1 MTTMTNTLNTHNEA
15 KGLGIKTKRRVA
27 YWCKVLF
34 GILFLL
40 PLFIGLLFSFV
51 PNELLLTVPKMKD
64 VFANLTI
71 DNYIWVM
78 TELPMPRYFLNTI
91 FVSFVVII
99 GSTILCSMAAYAFS
113 FFRFPGREFFF
124 NLILVSMMI
133 PGDVVIIA
141 NYLQIQEWGLLN
153 TYTALFITSLVG
165 GTDIFLIRQYFMQM
179 PREISEAAIMDGCG
193 KWRFMLSI
201 AMPMA
206 KAPIVS
212 LAITGF
218 IGAYNMYF
226 WPLLVTNKTEMRTV
240 QVGMAMLQSQE
251 NLFYGRVLA
260 GAIICA
266 LVPTILFL
274 FAQDHIIKG
283 MSAGAVK
290 G

>member
-1 MTTMTNTLNTHNEA
+1 MTTTTKTPRTFSTLKA
-15 KGLGIKTKRRVA
+15 KRVA
-27 YWCKVLF
+27 AYWGKVLL
-34 GILFLL
+34 GLIFLL
-40 PLFIGLLFSFV
+40 PLFIGLLYSFV
-51 PNELLLTVPKMKD
+51 PNELLLTVPSFED
-64 VFANLTI
+64 VFSNLTVQ
-71 DNYIWVM
+71 NYIWVM

-91 FVSFVVII
+91 YVSFVVII

-165 GTDIFLIRQYFMQM
+165 GTDIFLIRQYFKQM
-179 PREISEAAIMDGCG
+179 PREISEAAVMDGCG
-193 KWRFMLSI
+193 KWRFMYKI

-240 QVGMAMLQSQE
+240 QVGMAMLRSQE

-266 LVPTILFL
+266 VVPMILFI

>member
-1 MTTMTNTLNTHNEA
+1 MTTTTNTRTFSTLKA
-15 KGLGIKTKRRVA
+15 KRVA
-27 YWCKVLF
+27 SYWGKVLL
-34 GILFLL
+34 GLIFLL
-40 PLFIGLLFSFV
+40 PLFIGLLYSFV
-51 PNELLLTVPKMKD
+51 PNELLLTVPSFED
-64 VFANLTI
+64 VFSNLTVQ
-71 DNYIWVM
+71 NYIWVM

-91 FVSFVVII
+91 YVSFVVII

-165 GTDIFLIRQYFMQM
+165 GTDIFLIRQYFKQM
-179 PREISEAAIMDGCG
+179 PREISEAAVMDGCG
-193 KWRFMLSI
+193 KWRFMYKI

-240 QVGMAMLQSQE
+240 QVGMAMLRSQE

-260 GAIICA
+260 GAMICA
-266 LVPTILFL
+266 VVPMVLFL

>member
-1 MTTMTNTLNTHNEA
+1 MTTMTNTLDTRS
-15 KGLGIKTKRRVA
+15 KKVGLGMRAKRRAA
-27 YWCKVLF
+27 YWGKVLL
-34 GILFLL
+34 GIVFLL
-40 PLFIGLLFSFV
+40 PLFIGLLYSFV
-51 PNELLLTVPKMKD
+51 PNELLLLVPSFKD
-64 VFANLTI
+64 VFTNLTFE
-71 DNYIWVM
+71 NYVWVM
-78 TELPMPRYFLNTI
+78 TELPMPRFFLNTI
-91 FVSFVVII
+91 IVSFVVII
-99 GSTILCSMAAYAFS
+99 GSTIFCSMAAYAFS
-113 FFRFPGREFFF
+113 FFQFPGREFFF
-124 NLILVSMMI
+124 NMILVAMMI

-153 TYTALFITSLVG
+153 TYTGLFITSLVG
-165 GTDIFLIRQYFMQM
+165 GTDIFLIRQYFKQM

-193 KWRFMLSI
+193 KWRFMLAI

-226 WPLLVTNKTEMRTV
+226 WPLLVALKTEMQTI
-240 QVGMAMLQSQE
+240 QIGMSMLQSQE

-260 GAIICA
+260 GAVICA
-266 LVPTILFL
+266 VVPMILFV

>member
-1 MTTMTNTLNTHNEA
+1 MTTMTNTSHRF
-15 KGLGIKTKRRVA
+15 GRIKAKRRIGYCA
-27 YWCKVLF
+27 KVLF
-34 GILFLL
+34 GLMFLL
-40 PLFIGLLFSFV
+40 PIFIGLLYSFV
-51 PNELLLTVPKMKD
+51 PNELLLTVPSFKD
-64 VFANLTI
+64 VFSNLTVE
-71 DNYIWVM
+71 NYIWVM
-78 TELPMPRYFLNTI
+78 TELPMPRYFLNSI
-91 FVSFVVII
+91 IVGFVVII
-99 GSTILCSMAAYAFS
+99 VCAILCSVAAYAFA
-113 FFRFPGREFFF
+113 FFRFPGREFLF

-133 PGDVVIIA
+133 PSEVVIIA

-153 TYTALFITSLVG
+153 TYTALCITSLVG

-193 KWRFMLSI
+193 KWRFMYKI
-201 AMPMA
+201 AIPMA

-266 LVPTILFL
+266 VVPMILFI

>member
-34 GILFLL
+34 GIVFLL

>member
-1 MTTMTNTLNTHNEA
+1 MTNTSHNFSR
-15 KGLGIKTKRRVA
+15 IKAKRRIGYCA
-27 YWCKVLF
+27 KVLF
-34 GILFLL
+34 GIVFLL
-40 PLFIGLLFSFV
+40 PMFIGLLYSFV
-51 PNELLLTVPKMKD
+51 PNELLLTVPSFKD
-64 VFANLTI
+64 VFSNLTFE
-71 DNYIWVM
+71 NYVWVM
-78 TELPMPRYFLNTI
+78 TKLPMPRYFLNTI
-91 FVSFVVII
+91 YVSFVVII

-165 GTDIFLIRQYFMQM
+165 GTDIFLIRQYFRQM

-193 KWRFMLSI
+193 KWRFMYKI
-201 AMPMA
+201 AIPMA

>member
-1 MTTMTNTLNTHNEA
+1 MTNTSHNFSR
-15 KGLGIKTKRRVA
+15 IKAKRRIGYCA
-27 YWCKVLF
+27 KVLF
-34 GILFLL
+34 GIVFLL
-40 PLFIGLLFSFV
+40 PLFIGLLYSFV
-51 PNELLLTVPKMKD
+51 PNELLLTVPTFED
-64 VFANLTI
+64 VFSNLTVQ
-71 DNYIWVM
+71 NYIWVM

-165 GTDIFLIRQYFMQM
+165 GTDIFLIRQYFRQM

-193 KWRFMLSI
+193 KWRFMYKI
-201 AMPMA
+201 AIPMA

>member
-1 MTTMTNTLNTHNEA
+1 MTTTTKTPRTFSTLKA
-15 KGLGIKTKRRVA
+15 KRVA
-27 YWCKVLF
+27 AYWGKVLL
-34 GILFLL
+34 GLIFLL
-40 PLFIGLLFSFV
+40 PLFIGLLYSFV
-51 PNELLLTVPKMKD
+51 PNELLLTVPSFED
-64 VFANLTI
+64 VFSNLTVQ
-71 DNYIWVM
+71 NYIWVM

-91 FVSFVVII
+91 YVSFVVII

-165 GTDIFLIRQYFMQM
+165 GTDIFLIRQYFKQM
-179 PREISEAAIMDGCG
+179 PREISEAAVMDGCG
-193 KWRFMLSI
+193 KWRFMYKI

-240 QVGMAMLQSQE
+240 QVGMAMLRSQE

-260 GAIICA
+260 GAMICA
-266 LVPTILFL
+266 VVPMVLFL

>member
-1 MTTMTNTLNTHNEA
+1 MTTMTNT
-15 KGLGIKTKRRVA
+15 KRRSSARQTKHRLA
-27 YWCKVLF
+27 YFGKVLL
-34 GILFLL
+34 GVVFLL
-40 PLFIGLLFSFV
+40 PMFIGLLYSFV
-51 PNELLLTVPKMKD
+51 PNELLLTVPSFKD
-64 VFANLTI
+64 VFSNLTFE
-71 DNYIWVM
+71 NYVWVM
-78 TELPMPRYFLNTI
+78 TGLPMPRYFLNTI
-91 FVSFVVII
+91 YVSFVVII

-165 GTDIFLIRQYFMQM
+165 GTDIFLIRQYFRQM

-193 KWRFMLSI
+193 KWRFMYKI
-201 AMPMA
+201 AIPMA

>member
-1 MTTMTNTLNTHNEA
+1 MTTMTNTLNTHNKEQ
-15 KGLGIKTKRRVA
+15 GLGVKARRRVA

-40 PLFIGLLFSFV
+40 PIFVGLLFSFV
-51 PNELLLTVPKMKD
+51 PNELLLTVPKLKD
-64 VFANLTI
+64 VFTNLTFE
-71 DNYIWVM
+71 NYVWVM

-165 GTDIFLIRQYFMQM
+165 GTDIFLIRQYFKQM

-193 KWRFMLSI
+193 KWRFMVAI

-240 QVGMAMLQSQE
+240 QVGMAMLQSME

>member
-1 MTTMTNTLNTHNEA
+1 MMTVTNTSQRFSR
-15 KGLGIKTKRRVA
+15 IKTKRRIG
-27 YWCKVLF
+27 YWTKVLL
-34 GILFLL
+34 GIVYLL
-40 PLFIGLLFSFV
+40 PLFIGLLYSFA
-51 PNELLLTVPKMKD
+51 PNELLLTVPTFKD
-64 VFANLTI
+64 VFSNLTFE
-71 DNYIWVM
+71 NYVYVM
-78 TELPMPRYFLNTI
+78 TKLPMPRYFLNSVYI
-91 FVSFVVII
+91 GILIIVIC
-99 GSTILCSMAAYAFS
+99 TVLCAMAAYAFS

-141 NYLQIQEWGLLN
+141 NYLQVQEWGLLN
-153 TYTALFITSLVG
+153 TYTALIITSLVG
-165 GTDIFLIRQYFMQM
+165 GTDVFLIRQYFMQM

-206 KAPIVS
+206 KPPIVS

-226 WPLLVTNKTEMRTV
+226 WPLLVTDTTEMRTV
-240 QVGMAMLQSQE
+240 QIGMAMLQSSE
-251 NLFYGRVLA
+251 SLHYGRVLA

-266 LVPTILFL
+266 VVPMILFI

>member
-1 MTTMTNTLNTHNEA
+1 MTTMTNTSQRFSR
-15 KGLGIKTKRRVA
+15 IKTKRRIG
-27 YWCKVLF
+27 YWTKVLL
-34 GILFLL
+34 GIVYLL
-40 PLFIGLLFSFV
+40 PIFIGLLYSFV
-51 PNELLLTVPKMKD
+51 PNELLLTVPSFKD
-64 VFANLTI
+64 VFSNLTVE
-71 DNYIWVM
+71 NYVYVM
-78 TELPMPRYFLNTI
+78 TKLPMPRYFLNSVYI
-91 FVSFVVII
+91 GILIIVIC
-99 GSTILCSMAAYAFS
+99 TVLCAMAAYAFA

-141 NYLQIQEWGLLN
+141 NYLQVQEWGLLN
-153 TYTALFITSLVG
+153 TYTALIITSLVG
-165 GTDIFLIRQYFMQM
+165 GTDVFLIRQYFMQM

-206 KAPIVS
+206 KPPIVS

-226 WPLLVTNKTEMRTV
+226 WPLLVTNTTEMRTV
-240 QVGMAMLQSQE
+240 QIGMAMLQSSE
-251 NLFYGRVLA
+251 SLHYGRVLA

-266 LVPTILFL
+266 VVPMILFI

>member
-1 MTTMTNTLNTHNEA
+1 MTTMTNTSHNFSR
-15 KGLGIKTKRRVA
+15 IKAKRRVG
-27 YWCKVLF
+27 YWCKVLLGVF
-34 GILFLL
+34 YLVPIL
-40 PLFIGLLFSFV
+40 IGLLYSFV
-51 PNELLLTVPKMKD
+51 PNELLLTVPSFKD
-64 VFANLTI
+64 VFSNLTV
-71 DNYIWVM
+71 DNYVWVM
-78 TELPMPRYFLNTI
+78 TKLPMPRYFLNTI
-91 FVSFVVII
+91 YVSFVVII
-99 GSTILCSMAAYAFS
+99 GSTILCSVAAYAFA
-113 FFRFPGREFFF
+113 FFKFPGKDLLF

-141 NYLQIQEWGLLN
+141 NYLQIQNWGLLN

-165 GTDIFLIRQYFMQM
+165 GTDIFLIRQYFRQM

-193 KWRFMLSI
+193 KWRFMYKI

-218 IGAYNMYF
+218 IGAYNLYF

-266 LVPTILFL
+266 VVPMVLFL

>member
-1 MTTMTNTLNTHNEA
+1 MTTMTNTLDTRS
-15 KGLGIKTKRRVA
+15 KKVGLGMRAKRRAA
-27 YWCKVLF
+27 YWGKVLL
-34 GILFLL
+34 GIVFLL
-40 PLFIGLLFSFV
+40 PMFLGLLFSFV
-51 PNELLLTVPKMKD
+51 PNEMLLTVPKLKD
-64 VFANLTI
+64 VFANLTV

-141 NYLQIQEWGLLN
+141 NYLQIQEWNLLN

-193 KWRFMLSI
+193 KWRFMYKI

>member
-1 MTTMTNTLNTHNEA
+1 MTTTTKTPRTFSTLKA
-15 KGLGIKTKRRVA
+15 KRVA
-27 YWCKVLF
+27 AYWGKVLL
-34 GILFLL
+34 GLIFLL
-40 PLFIGLLFSFV
+40 PLFIGLLYSFV
-51 PNELLLTVPKMKD
+51 PNELLLTVPSFED
-64 VFANLTI
+64 VFSNLTVQ
-71 DNYIWVM
+71 NYIWVM

-91 FVSFVVII
+91 YVSFVVIV

-165 GTDIFLIRQYFMQM
+165 GTDIFLIRQYFKQM
-179 PREISEAAIMDGCG
+179 PREISEAAVMDGCG
-193 KWRFMLSI
+193 KWRFMYKI

-226 WPLLVTNKTEMRTV
+226 WPLLVTTRP
-240 QVGMAMLQSQE
+240 
-251 NLFYGRVLA
+251 R
-260 GAIICA
+260 CA
-266 LVPTILFL
+266 PFRWVWLC
-274 FAQDHIIKG
+274 
-283 MSAGAVK
+283 
-290 G
+290 

>member
-1 MTTMTNTLNTHNEA
+1 MTTTTNTRTFSRLKA
-15 KGLGIKTKRRVA
+15 KRVA
-27 YWCKVLF
+27 SYWGKVLL
-34 GILFLL
+34 GLIFLL
-40 PLFIGLLFSFV
+40 PIFIGLLYSFV
-51 PNELLLTVPKMKD
+51 PNELLLTVPTFEQ
-64 VFANLTI
+64 VFGNLTVQ
-71 DNYIWVM
+71 NYIWVM

-91 FVSFVVII
+91 YVSFVVIV

-179 PREISEAAIMDGCG
+179 PREISEAAVMDGCG
-193 KWRFMLSI
+193 KWRFMYKI

-240 QVGMAMLQSQE
+240 QVGMAMLKSQE

-266 LVPTILFL
+266 VVPMVLFL